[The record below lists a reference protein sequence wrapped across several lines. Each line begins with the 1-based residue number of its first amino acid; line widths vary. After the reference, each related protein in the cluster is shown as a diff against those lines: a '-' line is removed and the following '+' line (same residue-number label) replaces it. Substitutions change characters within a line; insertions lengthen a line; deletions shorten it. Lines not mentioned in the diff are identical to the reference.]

1 MRRAQR
7 IAHPAAARQSFLE
20 RLLRIVKAN
29 YRREWASLR
38 KRATE
43 AADVEALVDG
53 IEAWLRRYSLL
64 DADGL
69 AVPAAVALLAEDLPH
84 RPELVKAAMVFAL
97 RGHIK
102 AQMPAL
108 AHFNFT
114 FTYCHVFGDGAPWL
128 RGFDPSR
135 YREALIAD
143 AVDRFRAALE
153 KELTPAMEEYVRR
166 CNGAGI
172 ETHSESLRLQESLG
186 LLARYLMRG
195 ATIAELA
202 EESGLG
208 KRRLDDATISRRL
221 QEAARSCG
229 LTLRRPGRRKK
240 TAD

>member
-1 MRRAQR
+1 MRRAQHV
-7 IAHPAAARQSFLE
+7 AHPAAARQWNLE
-20 RLLRIVKAN
+20 ALLRIVKAN
-29 YRREWASLR
+29 YRPEWASLR

-53 IEAWLRRYSLL
+53 IEAWLRQYSLL
-64 DADGL
+64 DAAGL
-69 AVPAAVALLAEDLPH
+69 AVPAAVGLLAEDMPT

-128 RGFDPSR
+128 RGFDPGI
-135 YREALIAD
+135 YRERLIED
-143 AVDRFRAALE
+143 AVEKFRTALRKEVDAAMHRWLGDC
-153 KELTPAMEEYVRR
+153 AA
-166 CNGAGI
+166 AGI
-172 ETHSESLRLQESLG
+172 AQHSESLRLEESLG

-195 ATIAELA
+195 ATIAELT

-208 KRRLDDATISRRL
+208 ERRPDDATISRRL
-221 QEAARSCG
+221 REAAGQCG